1 MQLILWQLEGR
12 LLVRAQDIA
21 ISLLMVIEGHYL
33 FAREDFLGSP
43 SRDISAIWGQLGR
56 FEATLGVLATIT
68 SLRMLSRTWSST

>member
-56 FEATLGVLATIT
+56 F
-68 SLRMLSRTWSST
+68 